1 MSFNIMDWKDDLR
14 DEIVEYIKDEQITN
28 DDEMRTFIH
37 EEIDTACIYNSDCI
51 EIIENLNAYDFSS
64 YDLECT
70 NIAQV
75 AYCALLEETYGFD
88 FDELK
93 NEIDDD

>member
-37 EEIDTACIYNSDCI
+37 EEIDTACIYSKDCMD
-51 EIIENLNAYDFSS
+51 IIWETHTMDFSRL
-64 YDLECT
+64 DIECT
-70 NIAQV
+70 TIPQV
-75 AYCALLEETYGFD
+75 AACALLEETYDFD

-93 NEIDDD
+93 NSIDD

>member
-14 DEIVEYIKDEQITN
+14 DELIEEIKNERIL
-28 DDEMRTFIH
+28 DDDDIQEFIYQ
-37 EEIDTACIYNSDCI
+37 EIDTACIYNSDCI
-51 EIIENLNAYDFSS
+51 EIIENLNAYDFSR